1 MVCESNCRGI
11 PNLDLGSA
19 AVPWLSAIFRFRLS
33 PLRKGHC
40 RWGDSPVPAHREKS
54 EFAIKASRREIM
66 RDLTHKRGGYTHRE
80 AKATASSE
88 KAKGISQ
95 PRYHRGII
103 FPSPCHLP
111 SSDIASRF
119 SEVQREIGTEKH
131 CVREREKRRERGRRR
146 RSEEKREV
154 FISLYGTKLSTALA
168 RYYLQTIMVNP
179 SGSKNWVNLR
189 ISC

>member
-33 PLRKGHC
+33 PLRKGH
-40 RWGDSPVPAHREKS
+40 RRRGDSPVPAHREKS

-66 RDLTHKRGGYTHRE
+66 RDLTHKRGSYTHRE

-111 SSDIASRF
+111 SSDIAPRF
-119 SEVQREIGTEKH
+119 SEAQREIGTEKH
-131 CVREREKRRERGRRR
+131 CERKRETEREKKRAGMGTEKWRKGRG
-146 RSEEKREV
+146 
-154 FISLYGTKLSTALA
+154 IY
-168 RYYLQTIMVNP
+168 
-179 SGSKNWVNLR
+179 
-189 ISC
+189 